1 MPKNSKCQNLLER
14 VWDDM
19 VLGIVRSVFWKVR
32 DDPEKSE
39 KETEL
44 FRRME
49 SCPKKK
55 GVLGC
60 FQ

>member
-49 SCPKKK
+49 SCSEKK